1 MDCEGQLQIFAS
13 AVEVPEGEL
22 KHFNQL
28 KSAELCCASK
38 NESNHNYLSMW

>member
-28 KSAELCCASK
+28 KSAKLCRASK